1 MFSPTNLFSCVKINA
16 VSVCMYLRAKLVGA
30 AYACYYQTAWRQAL
44 HAPFLKKKKKNF
56 LFFFTYVLLRVVINT

>member
-44 HAPFLKKKKKNF
+44 HAPFLNF
-56 LFFFTYVLLRVVINT
+56 FYFIFFFTYVLLRVVINT

>member
-44 HAPFLKKKKKNF
+44 HAPLKKKIIII
-56 LFFFTYVLLRVVINT
+56 FFTYVLLRVVINT

>member
-16 VSVCMYLRAKLVGA
+16 VSMCMYLRAKLVGA

-44 HAPFLKKKKKNF
+44 HAPF
-56 LFFFTYVLLRVVINT
+56 

>member
-16 VSVCMYLRAKLVGA
+16 VSVCMYLRAKLVSA

-44 HAPFLKKKKKNF
+44 HAPFF
-56 LFFFTYVLLRVVINT
+56 IFFIFFYLCTAAVSCH